1 MVFRDRSPK
10 AWVDAW
16 RRTYGP
22 ILKAF
27 EAVGATGA
35 EALEA
40 DLLELIGRFN
50 RSGDG
55 TMVVPSEYLETV
67 ITRQPVPA

>member
-27 EAVGATGA
+27 EAVGPDRAG
-35 EALEA
+35 ALEA
-40 DLLELIGRFN
+40 DLLDLIARFN
-50 RSGDG
+50 RSGDE
-55 TMVVPSEYLETV
+55 TMVVDSEYLETV
-67 ITRQPVPA
+67 ITRQAVPA